1 MSRIALIA
9 SAATAIVLGA
19 CSPDVTATPEV
30 TLEEPVAEC
39 FPESPNL
46 AVGKEA
52 TASMSA
58 EDKPPS
64 LAVDGDIT
72 TSWRSAALPEQWIE
86 IDLGAAVQVR
96 CVRIRIEQVGTG
108 VTVHRVNGGA
118 HVDPGRELAT
128 LEGVTT
134 NGWWLE
140 IEGDWEFQFLRV
152 TTLEGESSVGWKEI
166 QVR

>member
-1 MSRIALIA
+1 MAVALA
-9 SAATAIVLGA
+9 P
-19 CSPDVTATPEV
+19 CSPDETTTPEE
-30 TLEEPVAEC
+30 TLEEPVPEC
-39 FPESPNL
+39 APGSPNL
-46 AVGKEA
+46 ASGQEA

-58 EDKPPS
+58 EEKPPS

-86 IDLGAAVQVR
+86 IDLGETVR
-96 CVRIRIEQVGTG
+96 VKCVRLRVEQIGIG
-108 VTVHRVNGGA
+108 VTVHRINGGA

-134 NGWWLE
+134 NGWWLQ

-152 TTLEGESSVGWKEI
+152 TTLESDSSVGWKEI
-166 QVR
+166 EVR